1 MLSNMETNKVTP
13 EEARAALESVN
24 GIEQSARSRRTPLWT
39 YAILG
44 ILFGVTVA
52 GSIMQWTYWWA
63 LFAVVIITC
72 IGFAVWEHNSNV
84 RPSVKQPVPEQDP
97 PMNWAAVIAPALIM
111 PLVWFVPEGSV
122 IGATIA
128 GIVAA
133 VVTTGFMVYGDTQR

>member
-1 MLSNMETNKVTP
+1 MESNPISK
-13 EEARAALESVN
+13 EEARAALESVD
-24 GIEQSARSRRTPLWT
+24 GIEQNTTRRHTPLWT
-39 YAILG
+39 YAVLG

-63 LFAVVIITC
+63 LFAAVIITC

-84 RPSVKQPVPEQDP
+84 RPSVKQPVPEEDP
-97 PMNWAAVIAPALIM
+97 PMNWAAALAPALIM

-133 VVTTGFMVYGDTQR
+133 AATTGIMVYGDKNR